1 MDNNLKMPPTP
12 SELSQRSPEL
22 AALSP
27 EQIQFLQDC
36 LTALPPE
43 QRGEFEEKL
52 GRMTSA
58 QLQRLLNRAGG
69 MSPEEIQETMERVA
83 RMTPEQRRALV
94 EKRAQMSPEEM
105 ARLSRQQEEARQ
117 KKAKPPEKKG
127 AAKPQ
132 NAGASV
138 KRLLAYLGR
147 QKAMLLW
154 GIVTAALATVFSL
167 IGPKV
172 LSFALDQLQIA
183 VDAHVQVQY
192 GEILSLLGVLGLVY
206 VLNLILSACSNL
218 LFAEATQRTIYQ
230 MRKEVDQKLTKL
242 PFSYLDS
249 IPKGD
254 ILSRLTNDIE
264 NVGTSIQQ
272 SMGQIVTSLL
282 TIAGGIVMMFT
293 ICWWLTLLCLL
304 TIPCSILVSK
314 GILKRSQI
322 SYRAQWKSV
331 GEINSFVEEIFSGSN
346 VVKAF
351 GFEDDA
357 LKSFEEKNGELYEAS
372 KRAQY
377 LSYMVNPS
385 STFFN
390 NVAYI
395 LICGLGA
402 ANVLNGSMSLG
413 SITALLQYQK
423 MYSNPVSQI
432 AAQLNSLQSGLASAE
447 RVFALLDQPEETQKE
462 PPQTIAQP
470 VRGDIQFRHL
480 RFGYTPDRILMHD
493 IDVSVKAGQMVA
505 IVGPTGAGKTTLV
518 NLLMRFY
525 DPNGGAITID
535 GVDISDITRHTLRSM
550 FGMVLQETWLFNG
563 SIRDNISYG
572 REDVSEE
579 ELLAAARGARIDNF
593 VSAFENGYDTVINED
608 ASNISQGQKQLLTI
622 ARAMIAN
629 PAILILDEATSSV
642 DTRTEAVIQQ
652 AMNNLLKG
660 RTSFVIA
667 HRLSTI
673 RNADLILVMKNG
685 DIVEQG
691 THESLM
697 KRNGLYADLYLSQFE
712 KKEASA

>member
-1 MDNNLKMPPTP
+1 MDNHLKM
-12 SELSQRSPEL
+12 SP
-22 AALSP
+22 ALSALTYA
-27 EQIQFLQDC
+27 QIQLLNDC
-36 LTALPPE
+36 RMALPPE

-52 GRMTSA
+52 ARMTPE
-58 QLQRLLNRAGG
+58 QLNRFFTRARG
-69 MSPEEIQETMERVA
+69 MSPEEIQQTMERIG

-94 EKRAQMSPEEM
+94 EKRSKMSPEEM
-105 ARLSRQQEEARQ
+105 TRLSREQERARQ
-117 KKAKPPEKKG
+117 AKAKQAVKKDAG
-127 AAKPQ
+127 KPK

-138 KRLLAYLGR
+138 SRLLAYLGR
-147 QKAMLLW
+147 QKAVLFA
-154 GIVTAALATVFSL
+154 GIVTAVLATAFSL

-172 LSFALDQLQIA
+172 LSYALDQLQITVENNA
-183 VDAHVQVQY
+183 QFQAGQ
-192 GEILSLLGVLGLVY
+192 ILTLVGFLTLVY
-206 VLNLILSACSNL
+206 ALNLLFSACSNL
-218 LFAEATQRTIYQ
+218 LFSKATQETLYQ
-230 MRKEVDQKLTKL
+230 MRKDADEKLMKL
-242 PFSYLDS
+242 PFSYFDS
-249 IPKGD
+249 MPKGD

-264 NVGTSIQQ
+264 NIGTSLQQ
-272 SMGQIVTSLL
+272 SMGQIVTSFL
-282 TIAGGIVMMFT
+282 TIVGGIVMMFT

-314 GILKRSQI
+314 TILKHSQI
-322 SYRAQWKSV
+322 SYREQWKNV
-331 GEINSFVEEIFSGSN
+331 GELNSVVEEIFSGSN

-357 LKSFEEKNGELYEAS
+357 LKNFEGKNGELYEAS
-372 KRAQY
+372 RRAQY

-390 NVAYI
+390 NIAYI
-395 LICGLGA
+395 LICGVGA

-413 SITALLQYQK
+413 SITALLQYQR

-432 AAQLNSLQSGLASAE
+432 AAHLNSLQSALASAE

-462 PPQTIAQP
+462 PEQSIAQP

-525 DPNGGAITID
+525 EPNGGGITID
-535 GVDISDITRHTLRSM
+535 GVDISEISRHTLRSM

-572 REDVSEE
+572 NDRVSEE
-579 ELLAAARGARIDNF
+579 ELLAAARSARIDNF
-593 VSAFENGYDTVINED
+593 VSSFDKGYDTVINED

-629 PAILILDEATSSV
+629 PSILILDEATSSV

-673 RNADLILVMKNG
+673 RNANLILVMKNG

-691 THESLM
+691 THDGLM
-697 KRNGLYADLYLSQFE
+697 KQNGLYAELYLSQFE
-712 KKEASA
+712 RKEETA

>member
-1 MDNNLKMPPTP
+1 MNL
-12 SELSQRSPEL
+12 L
-22 AALSP
+22 
-27 EQIQFLQDC
+27 F
-36 LTALPPE
+36 
-43 QRGEFEEKL
+43 
-52 GRMTSA
+52 
-58 QLQRLLNRAGG
+58 
-69 MSPEEIQETMERVA
+69 
-83 RMTPEQRRALV
+83 
-94 EKRAQMSPEEM
+94 
-105 ARLSRQQEEARQ
+105 
-117 KKAKPPEKKG
+117 
-127 AAKPQ
+127 
-132 NAGASV
+132 
-138 KRLLAYLGR
+138 
-147 QKAMLLW
+147 
-154 GIVTAALATVFSL
+154 
-167 IGPKV
+167 
-172 LSFALDQLQIA
+172 
-183 VDAHVQVQY
+183 
-192 GEILSLLGVLGLVY
+192 
-206 VLNLILSACSNL
+206 SACSNL
-218 LFAEATQRTIYQ
+218 LFSKATQETLYQ
-230 MRKEVDQKLTKL
+230 MRKDADEKLMKL
-242 PFSYLDS
+242 PFSYFDS
-249 IPKGD
+249 MPKGD

-264 NVGTSIQQ
+264 NIGTSLQQ
-272 SMGQIVTSLL
+272 SMGQIVTSFL
-282 TIAGGIVMMFT
+282 TIVGGIVMMFT

-314 GILKRSQI
+314 TILKHSQI
-322 SYRAQWKSV
+322 SYREQWKNV
-331 GEINSFVEEIFSGSN
+331 GELNSVVEEIFSGSN

-357 LKSFEEKNGELYEAS
+357 LKNFEGKNGELYEAS
-372 KRAQY
+372 RRAQY

-390 NVAYI
+390 NIAYI
-395 LICGLGA
+395 LICGVGA

-413 SITALLQYQK
+413 SITALLQYQR

-432 AAQLNSLQSGLASAE
+432 AAHLNSLQSALASAE

-462 PPQTIAQP
+462 PEQSIAQP

-525 DPNGGAITID
+525 EPNGGGITID
-535 GVDISDITRHTLRSM
+535 GVDISEISRHTLRSL

-572 REDVSEE
+572 NDRVSEE
-579 ELLAAARGARIDNF
+579 ELLAAARSARIDNF
-593 VSAFENGYDTVINED
+593 VSSFDKGYDTVINED

-629 PAILILDEATSSV
+629 PSILILDEATSSV

-652 AMNNLLKG
+652 ARNNLLKG

-673 RNADLILVMKNG
+673 RNANLILVMKNG

-691 THESLM
+691 THDSLM
-697 KRNGLYADLYLSQFE
+697 KENGLYAELYLSQFE
-712 KKEASA
+712 RKEETA

>member
-1 MDNNLKMPPTP
+1 MDNHLKM
-12 SELSQRSPEL
+12 SP
-22 AALSP
+22 ALSALTDA
-27 EQIQFLQDC
+27 QIQLLNDC
-36 LTALPPE
+36 RMALPPE

-52 GRMTSA
+52 ARMTPE
-58 QLQRLLNRAGG
+58 QLNRFFTRARG
-69 MSPEEIQETMERVA
+69 MSPEEIQQTMERIG

-94 EKRAQMSPEEM
+94 EKRSKMSPEEM
-105 ARLSRQQEEARQ
+105 TRLSREQEQARQ
-117 KKAKPPEKKG
+117 AKAKQ
-127 AAKPQ
+127 AAKKDAGKPK

-138 KRLLAYLGR
+138 SRLLAYLGR
-147 QKAMLLW
+147 QKAVLFA
-154 GIVTAALATVFSL
+154 GIVTAVLATAFSL

-172 LSFALDQLQIA
+172 LSYALDQLQITVENNA
-183 VDAHVQVQY
+183 QFQAGQ
-192 GEILSLLGVLGLVY
+192 ILTLVGFLTLVY
-206 VLNLILSACSNL
+206 ALNLLFSACSNL
-218 LFAEATQRTIYQ
+218 LFSKATQETLYQ
-230 MRKEVDQKLTKL
+230 MRKDADEKLMKL
-242 PFSYLDS
+242 PFSYFDS
-249 IPKGD
+249 MPKGD

-264 NVGTSIQQ
+264 NIGTSLQQ
-272 SMGQIVTSLL
+272 SMGQIVTSFL
-282 TIAGGIVMMFT
+282 TIVGGIVMMFT

-314 GILKRSQI
+314 TILKHSQI
-322 SYRAQWKSV
+322 SYREQWKNV
-331 GEINSFVEEIFSGSN
+331 GELNSVVEEIFSGSN

-357 LKSFEEKNGELYEAS
+357 LKNFEGKNGELYEAS
-372 KRAQY
+372 RRAQY

-390 NVAYI
+390 NIAYI
-395 LICGLGA
+395 LICGVGA

-413 SITALLQYQK
+413 SITALLQYQR

-432 AAQLNSLQSGLASAE
+432 AAHLNSLQSALASAE

-462 PPQTIAQP
+462 PEQPIPQP

-525 DPNGGAITID
+525 EPNGGGITID
-535 GVDISDITRHTLRSM
+535 GVDISEISRHTLRSM

-572 REDVSEE
+572 NDRVSEE
-579 ELLAAARGARIDNF
+579 ELLAAARSARIDNF
-593 VSAFENGYDTVINED
+593 VSSFDKGYDTVINED

-629 PAILILDEATSSV
+629 PSILILDEATSSV

-673 RNADLILVMKNG
+673 RNANLILVMKNG

-691 THESLM
+691 THDSLM
-697 KRNGLYADLYLSQFE
+697 KENGLYAELYLSQFE
-712 KKEASA
+712 RKEETA